1 MEDKFMN
8 ERMARVETNID
19 NIKED
24 VDEIK
29 TMLKKN
35 NANETS
41 QFAEMEER
49 FAAKWVQTAF
59 VTLLIGI
66 IITVVSILI

>member
-1 MEDKFMN
+1 MNDKFMN

-35 NANETS
+35 NTNETR

-66 IITVVSILI
+66 IITVISLLI

>member
-1 MEDKFMN
+1 MDDKFMN

-35 NANETS
+35 NTNETR
-41 QFAEMEER
+41 QFTEMEER

-66 IITVVSILI
+66 IITVISLLI

>member
-1 MEDKFMN
+1 MDDKFMN
-8 ERMARVETNID
+8 ERMVRVETNID

-29 TMLKKN
+29 TILKKN
-35 NANETS
+35 NANEKN
-41 QFAEMEER
+41 QFAEMEEK

-66 IITVVSILI
+66 IITVISILI